1 MATPVKVVK
10 ATGLV
15 ELGDIGTG
23 SLGVKVVQLAGTGY
37 SATVKG
43 RVTGSGLTPVPI
55 PYKSRY
61 VNTAVGTEAFVTTAL
76 TGDSLIEVNA
86 AGIDVV
92 LDFGTWA
99 SNVSV
104 YVSDALSR

>member
-1 MATPVKVVK
+1 MATKTVL

-15 ELGDIGTG
+15 ELGDSG
-23 SLGVKVVQLAGTGY
+23 SLAGVKVIQLVGTGY

-43 RVTGSGLTPVPI
+43 RVTGSGATAVAI
-55 PYKSRY
+55 PYKSRF

-76 TGDSLIEVNA
+76 TGNSLIEVNA
-86 AGIDVV
+86 AGIEVV

-99 SNVSV
+99 STVTV
-104 YVSDALSR
+104 YTADSGGR